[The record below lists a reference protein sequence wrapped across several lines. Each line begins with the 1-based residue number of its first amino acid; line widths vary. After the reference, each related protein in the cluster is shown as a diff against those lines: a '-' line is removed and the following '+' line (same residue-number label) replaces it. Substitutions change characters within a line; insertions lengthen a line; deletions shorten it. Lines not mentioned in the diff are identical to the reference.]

1 MKLYQRI
8 ETLCAAH
15 SITVTELCRACG
27 VSRKTFYYHFQDKYA
42 ILELLQE
49 TYARE
54 LGDLINSFTTSDT
67 FFDLEQID
75 RINTLYHKSQSV
87 GLTEEEKAEQAALRR
102 EYIESIRNSLR
113 GHLNS
118 ISIVEKDGTI
128 TDLGKKYGHIG
139 DKEH

>member
-1 MKLYQRI
+1 MKQ
-8 ETLCAAH
+8 
-15 SITVTELCRACG
+15 
-27 VSRKTFYYHFQDKYA
+27 
-42 ILELLQE
+42 
-49 TYARE
+49 
-54 LGDLINSFTTSDT
+54 
-67 FFDLEQID
+67 EQID

-118 ISIVEKDGTI
+118 ISIVEKDVTI
-128 TDLGKKYGHIG
+128 TVLGKKYGHIG